1 MRSREFNF
9 ILISLSV
16 AWICYQVQSV
26 ISINQIGLAIW
37 GWILGGALIAYEKVT
52 RPNNVISQKDVKPR
66 GKRESSKQSFG
77 ISPLMTGTL
86 GAIIGLLLAV
96 PPYSSDLTW
105 NSSLK
110 SRDLTKVEKALET
123 SYLKPQN
130 SNRYIEAFQ
139 VLEASQLYELSY
151 KYAKIAVEFN
161 PESFDAWTI
170 LYYSQKATVEER
182 ALAKENL
189 LRLDPRNPSIFDLP
203 QK

>member
-1 MRSREFNF
+1 
-9 ILISLSV
+9 
-16 AWICYQVQSV
+16 
-26 ISINQIGLAIW
+26 
-37 GWILGGALIAYEKVT
+37 
-52 RPNNVISQKDVKPR
+52 
-66 GKRESSKQSFG
+66 
-77 ISPLMTGTL
+77 
-86 GAIIGLLLAV
+86 
-96 PPYSSDLTW
+96 
-105 NSSLK
+105 LK